1 MAGNVYCCVD
11 GGDSDT
17 ELPTLANQNDRR
29 LQMLD
34 GLPIM
39 RPNPRVSPGT
49 RTSLAMLR
57 TVLMG
62 LGFAGAGVGI
72 YKLAHHMPTFDQMET
87 SKLVLKLD
95 LCAPE
100 GPHLVGL
107 TTGIDGGLQSVLRTD
122 SHKVFKFKPFNA
134 PLGIS
139 SIEYYESEEMYP
151 APNPAISAYSLTMFG
166 MRAIQFDV
174 DIGDDVSCLSEGG
187 DVKMDDQVER
197 AENRFGAAIVEQ
209 LLKADRR
216 TPRATM
222 PLVPMS
228 HGGMLVRKVDKR
240 MWSISLERFEYVYHE
255 STAMT
260 TYRWIMRILTVFGTA
275 LLAIVT
281 GSFVFQAWWKA
292 TESWVLQYDFLW
304 ENAGLQ
310 NMGNRGLIDYSKVD
324 VKKLAHSKNSWQL
337 GHVCGVFW
345 VLDFCVGDPIANTE
359 RWVDAVQSGCFNAV
373 AMIALAAL
381 PILHA
386 SFFEG
391 YRIPVYCLVGA
402 HFVQTFG
409 FGAAYFFQVNPA
421 KRQGFYY
428 GYLCTA
434 SALLLYSMCFM
445 VAVVLFLSTRLVVM
459 PHEAGGAVGAF
470 GAVGLYS
477 VALVVG
483 LRYFRHRVMSRMV
496 LGRQSKGQLSE
507 ALASAGLDNRSLAL
521 AAIRGPIFV
530 GLTGVMLILV
540 GDLYF
545 ENGGA
550 SQFFAIFVM
559 SGLGIASFLRQMHRR
574 YEAVL
579 QMEGDVGDY

>member
-1 MAGNVYCCVD
+1 MAGTYCCAA
-11 GGDSDT
+11 GDSDND
-17 ELPTLANQNDRR
+17 ELPTIANQQDRR
-29 LQMLD
+29 MEMLD
-34 GLPIM
+34 GLPIK
-39 RPNPRVSPGT
+39 RVDFSVPPAKRKAIAIA
-49 RTSLAMLR
+49 RTAI
-57 TVLMG
+57 MG
-62 LGFAGAGVGI
+62 LAFVGAGVGV
-72 YKLAHHMPTFDQMET
+72 YFAAHHMPTFDQMET

-95 LCAPE
+95 LCAPK
-100 GPHLVGL
+100 GPHLVGNS
-107 TTGIDGGLQSVLRTD
+107 TGLDDGLQSVLRTK
-122 SHKVFKFKPFNA
+122 SHKVFQFMPVTKYAVP
-134 PLGIS
+134 S
-139 SIEYYESEEMYP
+139 VTYYESEEMYP
-151 APNPAISAYSLTMFG
+151 APNPAIAAYSLTMFG

-197 AENRFGAAIVEQ
+197 AENRFGAAIVDQ
-209 LLKADRR
+209 LMQSDRR

-228 HGGMLVRKVDKR
+228 HGGMLIRKNDKR
-240 MWSISLERFEYVYHE
+240 MWSLSLERFEEVYHE
-255 STAMT
+255 STAMLG
-260 TYRWIMRILTVFGTA
+260 YRWIMRILTVFGTA
-275 LLAIVT
+275 LVT
-281 GSFVFQAWWKA
+281 LVAASTAFHSWWKA

-304 ENAGLQ
+304 EASGLQ
-310 NMGNRGLIDYSKVD
+310 SIGARGAIDYSKVD
-324 VKKLAHSKNSWQL
+324 VKKLAHSKQSWQL

-345 VLDFCVGDPIANTE
+345 VLDFAVGDPIANTE
-359 RWVDAVQSGCFNAV
+359 RWIDAIQSGCFNASS
-373 AMIALAAL
+373 MIALAFL

-391 YRIPVYCLVGA
+391 WRIPVYCLVGM
-402 HFVQTFG
+402 HFLQTFG